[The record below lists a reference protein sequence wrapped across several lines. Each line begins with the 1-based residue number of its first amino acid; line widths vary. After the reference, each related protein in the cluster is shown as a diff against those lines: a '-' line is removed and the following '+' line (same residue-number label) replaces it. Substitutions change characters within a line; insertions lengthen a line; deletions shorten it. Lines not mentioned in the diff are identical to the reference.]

1 MITYAKLK
9 DLENKKFQMLHKEV
23 TDYHKK
29 ADYMYDWSRQWEY
42 PWLLQYV
49 PFSKEKDVLDA
60 GGGTCHFPCLVAR
73 RSKSVTVVDLSK
85 EKVFNCEEFKIDA
98 ISQDLS
104 KLNISKQYDI
114 VLCVSVLEHITNYFN
129 VIKNLAR
136 VVKKDGYLAMTLDLY
151 LNDSENCKKIQ
162 IQEIIEILKKENF
175 DIGDIDLSENNL
187 YEKKTLEKMKL
198 DLPNLYNQKH
208 TSRTSL
214 GIIVQKK

>member
-9 DLENKKFQMLHKEV
+9 DLENEQFIKLHKEIAI
-23 TDYHKK
+23 YHKK
-29 ADYMYDWSRQWEY
+29 VEYFFDWSRQWEY

-73 RSKSVTVVDLSK
+73 RSKSITVVDKTEEAIFL
-85 EKVFNCEEFKIDA
+85 CEEFKINK

-104 KLNISKQYDI
+104 TLNLSKQYDI

-129 VIKNLAR
+129 VIRNLSR
-136 VVKKDGYLAMTLDLY
+136 VVKKGGYLAMTLDLY
-151 LNDSENCKKIQ
+151 LNNSENCKKNQ

-175 DIGDIDLSENNL
+175 NIGNIDLSENDL

-198 DLPNLYNQKH
+198 DLPNLYSQKH
-208 TSRTSL
+208 KSRTSL
-214 GIIVQKK
+214 GIIVQKQ